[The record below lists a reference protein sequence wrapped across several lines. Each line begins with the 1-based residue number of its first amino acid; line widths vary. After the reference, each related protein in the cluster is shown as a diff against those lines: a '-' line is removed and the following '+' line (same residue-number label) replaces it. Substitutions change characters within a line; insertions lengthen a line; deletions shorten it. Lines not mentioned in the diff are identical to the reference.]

1 MRTISQ
7 LVVTVAA
14 AVTLG
19 AFALDA
25 RGTPPPAAVET
36 TTLQEGFSFG
46 LKDLQVPQQGGNTLN
61 VSVRYSY
68 KTGIRNDEYPDFRL
82 LARACEDFLRD
93 YPDKKAFW
101 EVLNKD
107 LTVAVMEQFPALASI
122 TVEIQ
127 VSPTSAIPYPRSSTV
142 TRRHDPR

>member
-1 MRTISQ
+1 MKIVFQ
-7 LVVTVAA
+7 FVVAIAA
-14 AVTLG
+14 AILLG
-19 AFALDA
+19 TSAPVA
-25 RGTPPPAAVET
+25 RGTPPAVVET
-36 TTLQEGFSFG
+36 ATLQEGFSFQ

-68 KTGIRNDEYPDFRL
+68 KAGIRNDEYPDFRL

-101 EVLNKD
+101 EVLNKE
-107 LTVAVMEQFPALASI
+107 LTAAVMERFPALASI

-127 VSPTSAIPYPRSSTV
+127 VSPTSAIPYPRASTV
-142 TRRHDPR
+142 TRSHDPR